1 LPLRRDNH
9 VQPRNNLPGLLDD
22 ELDLEFVHAM
32 HRHGVRSGISGESNF
47 AAFLYKRP
55 QQLSHSQTI
64 LARAQ
69 RAVPQPDYP
78 TV

>member
-1 LPLRRDNH
+1 
-9 VQPRNNLPGLLDD
+9 
-22 ELDLEFVHAM
+22 M

-69 RAVPQPDYP
+69 PAVPQPDYP
-78 TV
+78 TVYAQLSNTHFLRLPYSFVERASLD